1 MVLPAQDA
9 LRELIQIVVE
19 AAKYAL
25 TEHMLEK
32 EQPTVQNVRQELT
45 PAEKR
50 TRIITSANNA
60 PTVLMPAEQEI
71 PRARHPLL
79 LQIALRIAQ
88 LKINA

>member
-1 MVLPAQDA
+1 MVPPAQDA
-9 LRELIQIVVE
+9 LRELIQMMVE

-25 TEHMLEK
+25 TEHMLET
-32 EQPTVQNVRQELT
+32 EQPAVQNARQE
-45 PAEKR
+45 
-50 TRIITSANNA
+50 
-60 PTVLMPAEQEI
+60 LMPAEQEI